1 MSPFQFDSDM
11 SDASTTPVVRIPA
24 DLSNLGDLA
33 PPQLVRH
40 PVDLSHLGDLAP
52 PQLVRQTAEH
62 RDLSNL
68 GDLAPPQLVRHPVDL
83 SHLGDLAPPQ
93 FVRQTAEHRD
103 LSHLGDL
110 APPQL
115 VRQTAEHRD
124 PWEIAIEVD
133 YIPFTTAPLTIAL
146 SSDLIDVDLQYVP
159 NRRGRRINRSFS
171 RSPAP
176 DRSFPEG
183 HVLPLFRSRS
193 YSR

>member
-1 MSPFQFDSDM
+1 
-11 SDASTTPVVRIPA
+11 
-24 DLSNLGDLA
+24 LA
-33 PPQLVRH
+33 PPQLVRY

-52 PQLVRQTAEH
+52 PQLVRQ
-62 RDLSNL
+62 
-68 GDLAPPQLVRHPVDL
+68 PV
-83 SHLGDLAPPQ
+83 
-93 FVRQTAEHRD
+93 D

-115 VRQTAEHRD
+115 VRQPIDLSHLGDLTPLQRVRQPAEHRD

-146 SSDLIDVDLQYVP
+146 SSDLMDVDLQYVP
-159 NRRGRRINRSFS
+159 IRRGRHSNRSFS

-193 YSR
+193 YFR